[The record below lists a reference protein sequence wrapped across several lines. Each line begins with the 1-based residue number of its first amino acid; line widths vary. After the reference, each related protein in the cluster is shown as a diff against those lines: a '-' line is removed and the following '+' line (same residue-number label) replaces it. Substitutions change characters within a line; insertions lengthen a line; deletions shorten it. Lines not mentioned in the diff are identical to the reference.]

1 MTKENAYAIV
11 QAARS
16 AGKVTGLEII
26 NQLFDNF
33 FELHGDRNG
42 TDDPA
47 IIGGL
52 ATDHHRPWEDGWSTG
67 CQALWEP
74 GTWWL
79 PEGPAL
85 N

>member
-52 ATDHHRPWEDGWSTG
+52 ATYHGRPVTVITSDRG
-67 CQALWEP
+67 
-74 GTWWL
+74 
-79 PEGPAL
+79 
-85 N
+85 